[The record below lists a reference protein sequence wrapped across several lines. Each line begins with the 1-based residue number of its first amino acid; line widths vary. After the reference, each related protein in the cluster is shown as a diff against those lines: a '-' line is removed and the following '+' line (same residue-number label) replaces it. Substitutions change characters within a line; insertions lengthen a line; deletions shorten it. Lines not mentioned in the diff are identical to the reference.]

1 MRISDWSSDVCSSDL
16 VGGRRVGRDLAVDL
30 GAARLGVLQFLQHQD
45 TTAAG
50 NDEAVT
56 VAVVVAAGPGRLV
69 VVSSGQLA
77 HGVEQHREGPV
88 QLLASTCEDDVL
100 LAHLDQLAAVAD
112 TMGRGRA
119 GGGEGIAERKSTR
132 LNCS

>member
-50 NDEAVT
+50 NAEAVT
-56 VAVVVAAGPGRLV
+56 VAVVGAAGPGRLV
-69 VVSSGQLA
+69 VVSAGQRA
-77 HGVEQHREGPV
+77 RGVEQHGVGPL
-88 QLLASTCEDDVL
+88 QLLAATGEDAAL
-100 LAHLDQLAAVAD
+100 LAHLTQHAPYADAVVTGAA
-112 TMGRGRA
+112 G
-119 GGGEGIAERKSTR
+119 
-132 LNCS
+132 

>member
-56 VAVVVAAGPGRLV
+56 VAVVGAAGPGRLV
-69 VVSSGQLA
+69 VVSAGQRA

-88 QLLASTCEDDVL
+88 QLLAATGEED
-100 LAHLDQLAAVAD
+100 
-112 TMGRGRA
+112 
-119 GGGEGIAERKSTR
+119 RKSTR
-132 LNCS
+132 LNSSH